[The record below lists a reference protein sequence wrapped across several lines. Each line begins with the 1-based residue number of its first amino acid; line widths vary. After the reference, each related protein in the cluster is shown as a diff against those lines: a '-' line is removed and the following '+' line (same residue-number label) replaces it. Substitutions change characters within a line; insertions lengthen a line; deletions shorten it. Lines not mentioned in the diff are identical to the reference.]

1 MANEYYE
8 PGRSRG
14 ARVNDLFDEIAAR
27 YDLINDVQSLGLHR
41 WWKRRLVTLSAAR
54 PGVSALDLCCGTGD
68 ITMALE
74 ATGAVVT
81 GLDFSAQMLAVAA
94 KRFLGFRTQRNI
106 HFRAAGFPGGGFP
119 ASPARLVRGDAQ
131 MLPFA
136 DHQFDIVTVGYGL
149 RNLANYERG
158 IEEMWR
164 VAKPGGRLLVLD
176 FGKPP
181 NALWRWLYFS
191 YLRFLVP
198 LLGLVF
204 CRNAA
209 AYAYILESLRHYPA
223 QEGVAAKMRSLGCR
237 EVRVHSFLGGV
248 MTINYGER
256 P

>member
-14 ARVNDLFDEIAAR
+14 ARVSDLFGAIATR
-27 YDLINDVQSLGLHR
+27 YDLIM
-41 WWKRRLVTLSAAR
+41 LSGAR

-74 ATGAVVT
+74 EKGAVVT
-81 GLDFSAQMLAVAA
+81 GLDFSAPMLAVAA
-94 KRFLGFRTQRNI
+94 ARFLDFRSQRNT
-106 HFRAAGFPGGGFP
+106 H
-119 ASPARLVRGDAQ
+119 SPARLIRGDAQ
-131 MLPFA
+131 ALPFA
-136 DHQFDIVTVGYGL
+136 ENQFDIVTVGYGL
-149 RNLANYERG
+149 RNLASYERG
-158 IEEMWR
+158 IEEMFR

-181 NALWRWLYFS
+181 NAAWRWLYFS

-223 QEGVAAKMRSLGCR
+223 QEGVAAKMRALGCR
-237 EVRVHSFLGGV
+237 EVRIHSFLGGM